1 MVDVSRKVDIKLAN
15 KKVDFILNQMFAGTG
30 IDYVIKDRQIV
41 ITTVEM
47 IQPFKMETAP
57 QIVITGKVT
66 DEDGNPLPGV
76 NILIKGTMQG
86 AITDADGN
94 YSIELEDTD
103 ATLVFSFIGYRTQE
117 VAISGRNI
125 INITLLEEAIGLDE
139 VVTIGYSIMKKS
151 DLTGAVSIVDMSDLE
166 KTRIPNVAQAMQ
178 GKIAG
183 VQVTSSTG
191 APGDPI
197 QIRIRGEGTIGNNN
211 PLYVIDGIPSRDI
224 TFLNQA
230 DIKSM
235 IVLKDAAA
243 AAIYGSRASGGVVLI
258 TTKRGTKGKTSFDVN
273 YFTGIHSAIIL
284 PNMLN
289 TEQ

>member
-1 MVDVSRKVDIKLAN
+1 
-15 KKVDFILNQMFAGTG
+15 
-30 IDYVIKDRQIV
+30 
-41 ITTVEM
+41 
-47 IQPFKMETAP
+47 
-57 QIVITGKVT
+57 
-66 DEDGNPLPGV
+66 
-76 NILIKGTMQG
+76 
-86 AITDADGN
+86 
-94 YSIELEDTD
+94 
-103 ATLVFSFIGYRTQE
+103 
-117 VAISGRNI
+117 
-125 INITLLEEAIGLDE
+125 
-139 VVTIGYSIMKKS
+139 
-151 DLTGAVSIVDMSDLE
+151 
-166 KTRIPNVAQAMQ
+166 QAMQ

-235 IVLKDAAA
+235 TILKDAAA

-258 TTKRGTKGKTSFDVN
+258 TTKSGAKGKTSFDVN
-273 YFTGIHSAIIL
+273 YFTGIHSAINL

-289 TEQ
+289 AEQYMNTVEKAWNNSDRTGTNPYTTDKGRSDFSDTDWLDELFEQGRSQNLQVSASGGSDKLQFLMSLGYYGQDGIVVFDNDKYQRFT